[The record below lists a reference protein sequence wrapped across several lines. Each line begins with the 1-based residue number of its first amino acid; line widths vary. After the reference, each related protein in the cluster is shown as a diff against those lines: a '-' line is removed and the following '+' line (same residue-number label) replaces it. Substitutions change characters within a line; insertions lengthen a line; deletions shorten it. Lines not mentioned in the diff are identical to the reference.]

1 VWTRG
6 AKALTNPADL
16 IAQLLTVDLSHAVE
30 RYSELAQK
38 IIDADRQIAL
48 RWVELLTSL
57 TGTVREQTEMVSHLM
72 SEQADRIA
80 DLVSEQAEKADRV
93 ATA

>member
-1 VWTRG
+1 M
-6 AKALTNPADL
+6 
-16 IAQLLTVDLSHAVE
+16 
-30 RYSELAQK
+30 
-38 IIDADRQIAL
+38 
-48 RWVELLTSL
+48 ELLTSL